1 MNDKVDNL
9 RDEIKNT
16 MTTHIKEHKKQMK
29 NIKSKMTNKQEHN
42 AVGKAAG
49 N

>member
-1 MNDKVDNL
+1 
-9 RDEIKNT
+9 
-16 MTTHIKEHKKQMK
+16 MK

-49 N
+49 NWDKRNDKEKYL